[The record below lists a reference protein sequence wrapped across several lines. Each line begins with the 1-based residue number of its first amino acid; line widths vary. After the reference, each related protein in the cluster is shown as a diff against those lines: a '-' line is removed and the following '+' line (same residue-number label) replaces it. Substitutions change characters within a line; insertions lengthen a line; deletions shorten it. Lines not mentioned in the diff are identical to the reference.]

1 MATITSI
8 PQPPTLPIIGNTHL
22 IDKEVPINTFTNMA
36 KKYGP
41 IYQLAFLGGQKIIC
55 LQLRAC
61 RPSMR
66 SETIQK
72 GYKGDIVGGKNP
84 RKRWC
89 LFTAHHGE
97 QAWGIAHRIL
107 MPAFGPAKIR
117 GMFDSMTDI
126 ANQLIGKWEVKYSPA
141 VRFGPDHVID
151 ANEDFT
157 RLTFDTITLCA
168 MSYRLN
174 SFYSLEMAPFIK
186 AMASYLIECGNRS
199 LRPAFVK
206 NYLSRSANAQFEAD
220 KKTMFDLTTDIIKK
234 RKENLTTAPNDLLQ
248 LMLTERDPV
257 TGLGMSD
264 ENIANNLV
272 TFWIAGHETTSGLL
286 SFT

>member
-1 MATITSI
+1 
-8 PQPPTLPIIGNTHL
+8 
-22 IDKEVPINTFTNMA
+22 MA

-41 IYQLAFLGGQKIIC
+41 IYQLSFPGGQKIIYVC
-55 LQLRAC
+55 NFELVDQVCDQKRFRKGIKGTL
-61 RPSMR
+61 
-66 SETIQK
+66 SEVRTLV
-72 GYKGDIVGGKNP
+72 GDG
-84 RKRWC
+84 

-97 QAWGIAHRIL
+97 QAWGVAHRIL
-107 MPAFGPAKIR
+107 MPAFSPAKIR
-117 GMFDSMTDI
+117 VMFDSMTDI
-126 ANQLIGKWEVKYSPA
+126 ANQLIGK
-141 VRFGPDHVID
+141 FGPDYVID

-174 SFYSLEMAPFIK
+174 SFYSVCP
-186 AMASYLIECGNRS
+186 CGNRS

-206 NYLSRSANAQFEAD
+206 NNLSRSANAQFEAD

-264 ENIANNLV
+264 ENIANNLM

-286 SFT
+286 SFTVSFLSSSRYFLDIIDADS